1 MPFDQEMI
9 NIEFEQ
15 LESTEAIDSARV
27 ATATSH
33 KEWRNLKFN
42 RFFSRKTLE
51 VYYNQGELTRSDHQI
66 DLIQIARFAVSPY
79 GSSTATKPRAVPQFN
94 PGPSPGQINVICPGI
109 N

>member
-51 VYYNQGELTRSDHQI
+51 VYYNQGELTRSDHQT
-66 DLIQIARFAVSPY
+66 DLIQICQICGIAVWFINSDEAK
-79 GSSTATKPRAVPQFN
+79 SSSSIQSRAESRSNQCYLS
-94 PGPSPGQINVICPGI
+94 GY
-109 N
+109 